1 MTFSVRPLTDTFGV
15 EVENIDISGPLSAT
29 EFKQVQELW
38 HQHEL
43 LLFRNQTL
51 VETDMIE
58 FSRRFG
64 ELEIHVREEWLSDD
78 NPEIL
83 MVTNVKKNGQSVGA
97 LEDAEVGW
105 HYDQI
110 YLARPAVGSL
120 LTSVKLPPDGGST
133 YFADMSTAYETLP
146 THLREAID
154 GRSAVQSYSAF
165 NQSYSTETND
175 TQTKK
180 TQDVEHPIV
189 RTHPFTGRKSLYI
202 CPGMSIKIIG
212 LPEDESKQVLEEC
225 FAWSIKPEFVYQHDW
240 QLGDSLLWDN
250 ACTMHRRDPFDGD
263 QFQRIM
269 KRTTILPPVKMAV
282 PF

>member
-1 MTFSVRPLTDTFGV
+1 MSFSVRPLTNTFGA
-15 EVENIDISGPLSAT
+15 EVENFVISNKLPDDD
-29 EFKQVQELW
+29 FKEVQELW
-38 HQHEL
+38 QQHGL
-43 LLFRNQTL
+43 LLFRNQSL
-51 VETDMIE
+51 SELDMIE

-64 ELEIHVREEWLSDD
+64 ELEIHVRGEWLSKD

-83 MVTNVKKNGQSVGA
+83 MVTNVKKNGQSLGA

-110 YLARPAVGSL
+110 YLPKPALGSML
-120 LTSVKLPPDGGST
+120 SSVKLPPDGGST

-146 THLREAID
+146 SHLREAID
-154 GRSAVQSYSAF
+154 GRNAIQSYSNF
-165 NQSYSTETND
+165 NQSYSTDTNE

-180 TQDVEHPIV
+180 TQDIEHPIV
-189 RTHPFTGRKSLYI
+189 RTHPVTGRKALYI
-202 CPGMSIKIIG
+202 CPGMSIKIVG
-212 LPEDESKQVLEEC
+212 LPEDESKQVLKEC
-225 FAWSIKPEFVYQHDW
+225 FAWSIKPEFVYCHDW

-263 QFQRIM
+263 HFERVM
-269 KRTTILPPVKMAV
+269 KRTTILPPPASAV

>member
-15 EVENIDISGPLSAT
+15 EIENIDISGPLSTAD
-29 EFKQVQELW
+29 FKEVRDLW

-43 LLFRNQTL
+43 LLFRNQSL

-83 MVTNVKKNGQSVGA
+83 MVTNIKKNGQSVGA

-110 YLARPAVGSL
+110 YLPQPAVGSML
-120 LTSVKLPPDGGST
+120 SSVKLPPDGGST

-146 THLREAID
+146 KHLHEAIN

-189 RTHPFTGRKSLYI
+189 RTHPFTGRKALYI
-202 CPGMSIKIIG
+202 CPGMSIQIVG
-212 LPEDESKQVLEEC
+212 LPEDESKHVLEEC

-269 KRTTILPPVKMAV
+269 KRTTILPPVELAV